1 MNYTEVML
9 RLLDFLGQDPDAAYH
24 VREVA
29 EKAGVSTGSASITL
43 RFLEGSRLLSL
54 EERGGLKLY
63 SFNLFNPVARQFKV
77 LFTVNRLNDMVEG
90 LKHEADRVVL
100 FGSSSKGTDAKES
113 DIDLLRVTRNPV
125 SVREILRTTE
135 KRIHRTL
142 SPIIVPPGGLT
153 RIEREDRP
161 LLESILQGRVLWP
174 RE

>member
-43 RFLEGSRLLSL
+43 RALKGSGLVTL

-63 SFNLFNPVARQFKV
+63 SFNLSNPVARQFKV
-77 LFTVNRLNDMVEG
+77 LFTVHRLNDLVEA
-90 LKHEADRVVL
+90 LKKEADRVVL
-100 FGSSSKGTDAKES
+100 FGSSAKGTDAKES
-113 DIDLLRVTRNPV
+113 DIDLFIVTRNHAKI
-125 SVREILRTTE
+125 REILRTSE

-142 SPIIVPPGGLT
+142 SPIIVPSGGLT
-153 RIEREDRP
+153 RVERKDRP
-161 LLESILQGRVLWP
+161 LFENILQGRVLWP

>member
-43 RFLEGSRLLSL
+43 RFLEGSGLLSL

-63 SFNLFNPVARQFKV
+63 SFNLSNPVARQFKV
-77 LFTVNRLNDMVEG
+77 LFTVHRLNDLVDA
-90 LKHEADRVVL
+90 LKKEADRVVL
-100 FGSSSKGTDAKES
+100 FGSSAKGTDAKES
-113 DIDLLRVTRNPV
+113 DIDLFIVTRNHSYICDNTP
-125 SVREILRTTE
+125 TTE

-153 RIEREDRP
+153 KIEREDR
-161 LLESILQGRVLWP
+161 
-174 RE
+174 